1 MVRPGIA
8 GLLLAAGSGRRF
20 GMPKALADSGSGP
33 WVRLAL
39 DALQDCAPRVVVVGA
54 ARDEVLALLPDDVL
68 AIDNPDH
75 DAGMG
80 SSLQV
85 GLKALLELGPA
96 NPYPDA
102 ALVMLVDLPG
112 VGLEVVRR
120 VCAVAGDGMAAD
132 VLARTAFDGVPG
144 HPVLLGRRHWPGVI
158 ASASGDSGARH
169 YLARLRP
176 TLVECGDIGSGL
188 DVDTPGQLER

>member
-1 MVRPGIA
+1 
-8 GLLLAAGSGRRF
+8 
-20 GMPKALADSGSGP
+20 MPKALADSGSGP

-54 ARDEVLALLPDDVL
+54 ARDDVLALLPDEVL

-85 GLKALLELGPA
+85 GLKALLDPETVDP
-96 NPYPDA
+96 PPDA
-102 ALVMLVDLPG
+102 VIVMLVDLPG
-112 VGLEVVRR
+112 VSREVIRR
-120 VCAVAGDGMAAD
+120 VCAVAGEGPATD
-132 VLARTAFDGVPG
+132 VLARAAFDGVPG

-158 ASASGDSGARH
+158 ASATGDSGARH
-169 YLARLRP
+169 YLAQHQP
-176 TLVECGDIGSGL
+176 ILVECGDIGSGI